1 MAVLDRPATDAA
13 TENGQTDAGASD
25 TSGEAAAAEAV
36 KRVRRD
42 PDQMGDEEIV
52 GINIRMPNALRKQ
65 MAATAEEENTSVP
78 QLILSMLAQAY
89 SFTLPEAKPKRVKK
103 YASKEERLQA
113 QKDAQQHKRLVT
125 RAILEA
131 IEAGKINVD
140 IDALVAD
147 LQAQNT
153 EGAATS

>member
-1 MAVLDRPATDAA
+1 
-13 TENGQTDAGASD
+13 
-25 TSGEAAAAEAV
+25 
-36 KRVRRD
+36 
-42 PDQMGDEEIV
+42 
-52 GINIRMPNALRKQ
+52 
-65 MAATAEEENTSVP
+65 
-78 QLILSMLAQAY
+78 
-89 SFTLPEAKPKRVKK
+89 LPEAKPKRVKK